1 MFFYLAMTTT
11 VVTTVTPTTKP
22 NMNDDQLKWQ
32 PADSQLLLLLQLVL
46 SADPQLLSAP
56 QPLPSFTVLEL
67 FSPLTP

>member
-1 MFFYLAMTTT
+1 MFFYLAMTAT

-22 NMNDDQLKWQ
+22 NKNDDQLKWQ

-46 SADPQLLSAP
+46 SADPQLLSTP
-56 QPLPSFTVLEL
+56 QLLPSFTVLEL